1 MNNTFREILVRLLQF
16 IMLLGWMNGGLTQAQ
31 TLDKVSPSNQTPNQ
45 NIFTPRPKPTPNFE
59 PNLKPITPQEPL
71 NPSIPKSPQ
80 SPEIKPEK
88 TEDTIVV
95 ERFKVIGSTVFSP
108 EELEKVTKDFTRK
121 NVTYTD
127 LLKARSAVTKLYF
140 KNGYKT
146 SGAFIP
152 EQDIEAGVV
161 KIQVIEGEL
170 EGEIE
175 VQGNRRLGSK
185 YIRSRLARATSKP
198 LNIERLQEALRLLR
212 LNPLIKDISAEL
224 STGSTPAKS
233 FLQVQIKEA
242 DTFSIQTSIDNGR
255 SPSVGSFRR
264 RLQVREANLLGGIGD
279 DVVLGYA
286 NTDGSNSLDLSYTLP
301 LNPKN
306 GYFRFSYGTTS
317 SNVIEPPFKKLDIEA
332 NSRYYE
338 ITLRQPIIQT
348 VTGRQSTNETA
359 TRRQSANEFAIGL
372 TASRLESETSLLSIR
387 FPLSAGADDEGRT
400 RVSALRFFQEWTQRT
415 NEQVIAL
422 RSQFSLGLGGV
433 LNSTINSNAPDSR
446 FFAWRGQAQW
456 VRRFLPSDIS
466 LSVSGNVQLADRTL
480 LGLEQ
485 FALGGQE
492 SIRGY
497 RQDALLG
504 DNGAFISAEVELPIY
519 RTSNRKNIL
528 QLIPFI
534 DIGTVWNNS
543 IRASPNRDALA
554 SDTLA
559 SVGLGLQWRGS
570 NNFTTRIDWGIPLI
584 SIPEERRTWQEQGLY
599 FSVQYN
605 PF

>member
-1 MNNTFREILVRLLQF
+1 MFYNTFRQILVRLLQL
-16 IMLLGWMNGGLTQAQ
+16 MLLGWMNGGLIQAQ
-31 TLDKVSPSNQTPNQ
+31 TLDKVSPPDP
-45 NIFTPRPKPTPNFE
+45 NIFTPRPKPTPNIE
-59 PNLKPITPQEPL
+59 LNPQPISPQEPL
-71 NPSIPKSPQ
+71 KPSIPTNPQ
-80 SPEIKPEK
+80 PPEIDN

-95 ERFKVIGSTVFSP
+95 KRFEVTAESKVFSP
-108 EELEKVTKDFTRK
+108 EELEKVTKDFTGT

-175 VQGNRRLGSK
+175 VKGNQRLGSE

-198 LNIERLQEALRLLR
+198 LNIDRLQEALRLLR
-212 LNPLIKDISAEL
+212 LNPLIDDISAEL
-224 STGSTPAKS
+224 STGSTAAKS
-233 FLQVQIKEA
+233 FLQVRIKEA
-242 DTFSIQTSIDNGR
+242 DTFRFQTSIDNGR

-279 DVVLGYA
+279 DLVLGYA
-286 NTDGSNSLDLSYTLP
+286 NTDGSNSVDLSYTLP
-301 LNPKN
+301 LNPRN

-332 NSRYYE
+332 DSRYYE

-348 VTGRQSTNETA
+348 ATRQST
-359 TRRQSANEFAIGL
+359 NEFAIGL
-372 TASRLESETSLLSIR
+372 TASRLESETSLLSIP

-400 RVSALRFFQEWTQRT
+400 RVSALRFFQEWTQR
-415 NEQVIAL
+415 NNAEVIAL

-456 VRRFLPSDIS
+456 VRRFPSDIL

-497 RQDALLG
+497 RQDALLA

-519 RTSNRKNIL
+519 RTSNRQNIL

-543 IRASPNRDALA
+543 IRASPNRDALV

-570 NNFTTRIDWGIPLI
+570 NNFTARIDWGIPLI

>member
-1 MNNTFREILVRLLQF
+1 
-16 IMLLGWMNGGLTQAQ
+16 MLLGWINGGLTQAQ
-31 TLDKVSPSNQTPNQ
+31 TLDKVSPPNQ
-45 NIFTPRPKPTPNFE
+45 NIFTPRPKPTPIFE
-59 PNLKPITPQEPL
+59 PNLKPIKPQEPL

-80 SPEIKPEK
+80 PPEILPDNR
-88 TEDTIVV
+88 EDTIVV
-95 ERFKVIGSTVFSP
+95 KRFKVEGSTVFSP
-108 EELEKVTKDFTRK
+108 EELEKVTKDFTGI

-140 KNGYKT
+140 KNGYET

-152 EQDIEAGVV
+152 EQDIEAEVV

-170 EGEIE
+170 EGKIE
-175 VQGNRRLGSK
+175 VQGNRRLGRE
-185 YIRSRLARATSKP
+185 YIRSRLASATSKP
-198 LNIERLQEALRLLR
+198 LNLNRLQEALRLLR
-212 LNPLIKDISAEL
+212 LSPLVKDISAEL

-233 FLQVQIKEA
+233 FLQVRIKEA
-242 DTFSIQTSIDNGR
+242 DTFSIQTSTDNGR

-279 DVVLGYA
+279 DLVLGYA
-286 NTDGSNSLDLSYTLP
+286 NTDGSNSVDLSYTFP

-306 GYFRFSYGTTS
+306 AYFRFSYGTTS

-332 NSRYYE
+332 DSRYYE

-348 VTGRQSTNETA
+348 A
-359 TRRQSANEFAIGL
+359 TQQSANEFAIGL
-372 TASRLESETSLLSIR
+372 TASRLESETSLLSIP

-400 RVSALRFFQEWTQRT
+400 RVSALRFFQEWTQR
-415 NEQVIAL
+415 NNVEVIAL

-456 VRRFLPSDIS
+456 VRRFPTSDIL

-497 RQDALLG
+497 RQDALLA

-519 RTSNRKNIL
+519 RTSNRKNVL

-554 SDTLA
+554 SETLA

-570 NNFTTRIDWGIPLI
+570 NNLTARIDWGIPLI

>member
-1 MNNTFREILVRLLQF
+1 
-16 IMLLGWMNGGLTQAQ
+16 
-31 TLDKVSPSNQTPNQ
+31 
-45 NIFTPRPKPTPNFE
+45 
-59 PNLKPITPQEPL
+59 
-71 NPSIPKSPQ
+71 
-80 SPEIKPEK
+80 
-88 TEDTIVV
+88 
-95 ERFKVIGSTVFSP
+95 
-108 EELEKVTKDFTRK
+108 
-121 NVTYTD
+121 
-127 LLKARSAVTKLYF
+127 
-140 KNGYKT
+140 
-146 SGAFIP
+146 
-152 EQDIEAGVV
+152 
-161 KIQVIEGEL
+161 
-170 EGEIE
+170 
-175 VQGNRRLGSK
+175 
-185 YIRSRLARATSKP
+185 
-198 LNIERLQEALRLLR
+198 
-212 LNPLIKDISAEL
+212 
-224 STGSTPAKS
+224 
-233 FLQVQIKEA
+233 
-242 DTFSIQTSIDNGR
+242 
-255 SPSVGSFRR
+255 
-264 RLQVREANLLGGIGD
+264 
-279 DVVLGYA
+279 A
-286 NTDGSNSLDLSYTLP
+286 NTDGSNSVDLSYTLP

-317 SNVIEPPFKKLDIEA
+317 SDVIEPPFKKLDIEA
-332 NSRYYE
+332 DSRYYE

-348 VTGRQSTNETA
+348 VTGRQSTNETATGRESTNETA

-372 TASRLESETSLLSIR
+372 TASRLESETSLLSIP

-400 RVSALRFFQEWTQRT
+400 RVSALRFFQEWTQR
-415 NEQVIAL
+415 NNVEVIAL

-433 LNSTINSNAPDSR
+433 LNSTINSNAPDNR

-456 VRRFLPSDIS
+456 VRRFPSDIL

-497 RQDALLG
+497 RQDALLA

-519 RTSNRKNIL
+519 RTFNRRNVL

-543 IRASPNRDALA
+543 IRASPNRDALTSA
-554 SDTLA
+554 TLA

-570 NNFTTRIDWGIPLI
+570 NNFTARIDWGIPLI